1 MSGNFL
7 GLVSRRLPSLPQFMS
22 QSPLPLPLQSQ
33 SHSRR
38 AGTAKWQ
45 REVSPV
51 AASPCAARPGAGI
64 SLSHVLRLAAS
75 RKL

>member
-22 QSPLPLPLQSQ
+22 QSPLPLPLQ